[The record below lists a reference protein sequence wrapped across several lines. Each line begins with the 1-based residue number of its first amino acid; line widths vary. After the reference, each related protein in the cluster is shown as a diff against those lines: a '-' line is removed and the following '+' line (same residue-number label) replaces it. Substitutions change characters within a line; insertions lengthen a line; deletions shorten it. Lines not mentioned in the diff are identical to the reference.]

1 MVKSV
6 KFGPHFRTSA
16 EQYLFGELFSLIR
29 IKLEQR
35 SQLIYIYM
43 IRQAFSA
50 SRLARKNSFIFLH
63 NLFTLSGKNYFLAS
77 RDALTSSTPSLRLSV
92 CLVRY
97 SERVTKCREKI
108 ARTKKIEWCL
118 GGRWGRLRK
127 AASPTNYARASGQID
142 SKVKRVRVQS
152 IIQQQAVVAGRS
164 PAPLVAVGAGDFTLL
179 LQELFLTRV

>member
-1 MVKSV
+1 M
-6 KFGPHFRTSA
+6 
-16 EQYLFGELFSLIR
+16 
-29 IKLEQR
+29 
-35 SQLIYIYM
+35 
-43 IRQAFSA
+43 QAGW
-50 SRLARKNSFIFLH
+50 REKILNFLH

-152 IIQQQAVVAGRS
+152 IIQQAVVAGRS